1 MRCRHK
7 ILRLDVSR
15 NTLFLRTN
23 LHNLNETELI
33 RVSFTFSFFAGISF
47 TSLVFSLDLFREF
60 SSTRHIC
67 CNDFQNCTHLLLTNL
82 KIILLSAGKLRI
94 SLRQHE

>member
-23 LHNLNETELI
+23 SHNLNETELI

-60 SSTRHIC
+60 SSIRHIC
-67 CNDFQNCTHLLLTNL
+67 CNDFQNCTQLLTNL